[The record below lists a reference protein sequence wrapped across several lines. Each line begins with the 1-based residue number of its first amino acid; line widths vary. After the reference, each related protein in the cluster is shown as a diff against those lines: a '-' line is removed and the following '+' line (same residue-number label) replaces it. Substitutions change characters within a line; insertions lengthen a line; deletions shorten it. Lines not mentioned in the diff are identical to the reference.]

1 MKLNPKCI
9 RDLLEVFESTVQ
21 KANTTYYFESWES
34 LKEIPS
40 LADYNVEE
48 LSYHCQQLYLSNF
61 LYHGKLHPGGG
72 LSFMDITPD
81 AHALLA
87 NLRIPKVFKMLQSFI
102 SVAGSASINQM
113 ASITT
118 SGMLSVLPDLL
129 TRKAP

>member
-9 RDLLEVFESTVQ
+9 RDLLEVFEETVQ
-21 KANTTYYFESWES
+21 KANATYYFESWES

-61 LYHGKLHPGGG
+61 FYHGKLHPGGG

-87 NLRIPKVFKMLQSFI
+87 NLRIPKVFKMLQSFTG
-102 SVAGSASINQM
+102 VAGSASINQM
-113 ASITT
+113 ASIAT

-129 TRKAP
+129 THKAP